1 MNTTDTL
8 KQGFLQKEIK
18 ITLSNFFLASLIYLT
33 LPVVIFFIGYLKF
46 GWAVLFSSLT
56 VFSGYGQVFLF
67 PVPDPCCSYIPLS
80 GRRQRVLMV
89 RRRPPRTLC
98 DPV

>member
-56 VFSGYGQVFLF
+56 VFSAWWAWHDMAKKNAGGVKDLNERSVTVKYSYFLF
-67 PVPDPCCSYIPLS
+67 LP
-80 GRRQRVLMV
+80 
-89 RRRPPRTLC
+89 
-98 DPV
+98 

>member
-8 KQGFLQKEIK
+8 KPGFFQKELK
-18 ITLSNFFLASLIYLT
+18 ITTSRFFLASLIYLT

-56 VFSGYGQVFLF
+56 VFSAWWVWH
-67 PVPDPCCSYIPLS
+67 DLS
-80 GRRQRVLMV
+80 KKR
-89 RRRPPRTLC
+89 
-98 DPV
+98 